1 MQLLDLSE
9 GTGKLKS
16 RYIWLANFLGSCKPG
31 DVVTGSVMIYTA
43 GCISLCFL
51 FILISQTYFA
61 PALWDY
67 FVLANVILLLIGS
80 KIRISFPRRC
90 SFLSIVDVTPQFHRP
105 FRYHRPPAV
114 SPHRQIP
121 RANGAC
127 DTGPQHLV
135 QHRFDVPLVAF
146 DVATVPRLDGRR

>member
-1 MQLLDLSE
+1 MLPLVYIFNFPPNLQLLDLSE

-80 KIRISFPRRC
+80 KRIENSRFRAV
-90 SFLSIVDVTPQFHRP
+90 SFLTDNSYVT
-105 FRYHRPPAV
+105 
-114 SPHRQIP
+114 
-121 RANGAC
+121 
-127 DTGPQHLV
+127 
-135 QHRFDVPLVAF
+135 
-146 DVATVPRLDGRR
+146 